1 MCYVH
6 CVKMSHSFGLKDE
19 GILCWEEIGRLSLH
33 SVTLHMYGH
42 TKMNDWSEASKDVML
57 WKFKERRNLKLIP
70 RLRIFKF
77 ERDLNS
83 YRF

>member
-1 MCYVH
+1 
-6 CVKMSHSFGLKDE
+6 
-19 GILCWEEIGRLSLH
+19 
-33 SVTLHMYGH
+33 MYGH

-70 RLRIFKF
+70 GLRIFKF